1 MPAPSALAPEPDPA
15 LARWIRRELAA
26 DPPKVPSLIVTVW
39 GDALVPH
46 GGAAWL
52 ATLIRLLGELSV
64 NERAVRTGIF
74 RVARDGWLAAEPV
87 GRRSRYRLTTDAGPR
102 FARAFHRV
110 YDAPF
115 EPWDG
120 EWEAVVAHGEHLGP
134 AARRH
139 LRDEL
144 AWAGF
149 AAFAPGLHLRPARG
163 DGAALRIVESLGLER
178 FVTAFGARDTAD
190 AVLPT
195 LASRAETVYALD
207 ALAADYRRFIAR
219 HAGVVAAF
227 RLRTNPDPAQAFAIR
242 TLLVHA
248 YRRVRL
254 RDPQLPREV
263 LPADW
268 PGAQAYM
275 LCRDFYRMAQP
286 MAEAHLAAAFADEG
300 DRLPPLDP
308 GFHRRFTLPL
318 EDASTGAAG
327 SAPREAPH
335 GGARRRA

>member
-1 MPAPSALAPEPDPA
+1 MPPPDPDPE

-26 DPPKVPSLIVTVW
+26 DPPRVPSLIITVW

-52 ATLIRLLGELSV
+52 ATLIALLGQFGV
-64 NERAVRTGIF
+64 NERAVRTGVF
-74 RVARDGWLAAEPV
+74 RVARDGWLVAQPV
-87 GRRSRYRLTTDAGPR
+87 GRRSRYQVSGQAGAR

-110 YDAPF
+110 YDSPF

-120 EWEAVVAHGEHLGP
+120 EWEAVVPHSDLGP
-134 AARRH
+134 SSRRR

-149 AAFAPGLHLRPARG
+149 AEFAPGVHLRPARR
-163 DGAALRIVESLGLER
+163 DGVAARIVEALGVAGAVTG
-178 FVTAFGARDTAD
+178 FVARDAAD
-190 AVLPT
+190 GALPS
-195 LASRAETVYALD
+195 LASRAESVYALG

-227 RLRTNPDPAQAFAIR
+227 RQRANPDPAQAFAIR

-263 LPADW
+263 LPDDW
-268 PGAQAYM
+268 PGTAAYA
-275 LCRDFYRMAQP
+275 LCRDFYRMAEP
-286 MAEAHLAAAFADEG
+286 MAEAHLAAAFANEG
-300 DRLPPLDP
+300 DTLPPIDP
-308 GFHRRFTLPL
+308 AFHRRFADPLP
-318 EDASTGAAG
+318 SCAA
-327 SAPREAPH
+327 
-335 GGARRRA
+335 